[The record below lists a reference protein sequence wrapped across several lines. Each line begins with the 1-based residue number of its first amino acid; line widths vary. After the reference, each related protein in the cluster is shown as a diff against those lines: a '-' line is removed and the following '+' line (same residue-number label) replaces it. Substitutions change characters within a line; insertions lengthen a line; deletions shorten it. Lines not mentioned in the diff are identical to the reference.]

1 MQRDLQGLERSTQM
15 EDTIKNM
22 IMELGAD
29 ACGIA
34 SLDRF
39 AGTAWDI
46 HPVSIFPAARSVVV
60 FLRRIPRSFV
70 LTDSLIAYQ
79 QVLNIV
85 NRDLDRIALNASLN
99 IERMGA
105 GAMPV
110 PAEKPYAQWNATG
123 SQAKGLIDLRHA
135 AVYAGLGQI
144 GRGALFINPH
154 YGNFVNIGA
163 VITNL
168 NLRSDPA
175 AVNLCIPDCHLCEE
189 SCPAHA
195 LKVGHIDAEKCRAY
209 SVGFAPDCTEI
220 TLCNTCRVICPV
232 ALGESG

>member
-1 MQRDLQGLERSTQM
+1 M
-15 EDTIKNM
+15 ENTIKSM
-22 IMELGAD
+22 VAELGAD

-34 SLDRF
+34 NIDRF
-39 AGTAWDI
+39 NGAAWET
-46 HPVSIFPAARSVVV
+46 HPSAIFPAARSVIV

-70 LTDSLIAYQ
+70 MTDSLIAYQ
-79 QVLNIV
+79 QALTIV

-110 PAEKPYAQWNATG
+110 PAEKPYAQWNADGT
-123 SQAKGLIDLRHA
+123 QARGLIDLRHA

-144 GRGALFINPH
+144 GRGALFINPQ

-168 NLRSDPA
+168 DLRSDPPV
-175 AVNLCIPDCHLCEE
+175 VNLCIPECHICEE
-189 SCPAHA
+189 SCPVHA
-195 LKVGHIDAEKCRAY
+195 LKVGRLDAAKCHAY
-209 SVGFAPDCTEI
+209 SVGVSPDGTEL

-232 ALGESG
+232 ALGING